1 MNQFISGRTFV
12 RYALLFAFIL
22 TPFLLKAQM
31 GKNGALTTST
41 TSILNDYTTLTSD
54 ASSGT
59 NNLNV
64 ASSVLNATLGS
75 PLAAGDLIFI
85 IQMQGASMTTA
96 NDTTYG
102 SLISYG
108 NCGNFEFLEVA
119 DVPSSTQITT
129 ACQLKNSYS
138 SSGRTQVVRVPRLTT
153 LTVGSGGSMTC
164 PPWNGSTGP

>member
-1 MNQFISGRTFV
+1 
-12 RYALLFAFIL
+12 
-22 TPFLLKAQM
+22 
-31 GKNGALTTST
+31 
-41 TSILNDYTTLTSD
+41 
-54 ASSGT
+54 
-59 NNLNV
+59 
-64 ASSVLNATLGS
+64 
-75 PLAAGDLIFI
+75 
-85 IQMQGASMTTA
+85 MTTA

-164 PPWNGSTGP
+164 PPWNGSTDGVLIL